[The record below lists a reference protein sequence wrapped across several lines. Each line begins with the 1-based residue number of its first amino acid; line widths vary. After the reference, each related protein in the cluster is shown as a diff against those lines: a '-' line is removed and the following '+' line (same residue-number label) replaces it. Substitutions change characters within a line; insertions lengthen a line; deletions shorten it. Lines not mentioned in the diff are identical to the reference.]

1 MKTQLMVSLQL
12 KHFIDN
18 KSVEALLNGEEV
30 SPAVK

>member
-1 MKTQLMVSLQL
+1 MVSLQL

-18 KSVEALLNGEEV
+18 KSVEALLNVGEV